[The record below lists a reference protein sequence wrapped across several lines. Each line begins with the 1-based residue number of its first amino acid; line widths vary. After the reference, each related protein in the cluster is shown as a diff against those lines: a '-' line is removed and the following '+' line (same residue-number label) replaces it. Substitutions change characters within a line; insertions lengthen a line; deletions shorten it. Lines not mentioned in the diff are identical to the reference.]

1 MNIDSGAFL
10 WLLPYDIIATYQE
23 VFVVLIF
30 FMAEESDVN
39 KFVIWVLS
47 RLLSFDLYSLL
58 CTISLFLDIFVVYAI
73 NLAFVVREE
82 RTNILLFIR

>member
-10 WLLPYDIIATYQE
+10 RLLPHDIITTYQE

-30 FMAEESDVN
+30 FVAEESDVN
-39 KFVIWVLS
+39 KFVIWVFS
-47 RLLSFDLYSLL
+47 RLLSFDLDSLL

-73 NLAFVVREE
+73 HLAFVVREE
-82 RTNILLFIR
+82 RANILLFIG

>member
-10 WLLPYDIIATYQE
+10 WLLPHDIITTYQE

-39 KFVIWVLS
+39 KFVIWVFS
-47 RLLSFDLYSLL
+47 RLLSFDLDSLL

-73 NLAFVVREE
+73 HLAFVVREE
-82 RTNILLFIR
+82 RANILLFIG